1 MWFYGNEDSG
11 EWSGLY
17 CFGRICFPRR
27 SPPAN
32 RTRMFNTLYIG
43 AEKFPNRES
52 FSVNISGI
60 LWKILFKHLWWR
72 MWILVVRLIYFKF
85 SKILHQIYWR
95 YILKIINLY
104 ILSFKPWCVMPNCR
118 ISQFIQDSGE
128 GKYTCFR
135 TKKFSLDTTVSDELS
150 YDDKKTSHAKKVT
163 LLKLTTEEFIP

>member
-1 MWFYGNEDSG
+1 MGTKIVESG
-11 EWSGLY
+11 VGSIASDESASLA
-17 CFGRICFPRR
+17 R
-27 SPPAN
+27 SPLAN
-32 RTRMFNTLYIG
+32 RTQMFDTLYIG

-150 YDDKKTSHAKKVT
+150 YDDKKTSHAKKSDFAVHK
-163 LLKLTTEEFIP
+163 KLWDNMWS